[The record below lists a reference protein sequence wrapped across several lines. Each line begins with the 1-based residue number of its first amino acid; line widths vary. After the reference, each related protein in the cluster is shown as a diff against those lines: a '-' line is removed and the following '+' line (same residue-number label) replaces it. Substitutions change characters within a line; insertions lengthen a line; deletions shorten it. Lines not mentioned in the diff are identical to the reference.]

1 MRLLVRALLRRA
13 MRRVMPRLRRPV
25 IERAMLAV
33 MLLCGAGLAPAAAQE
48 APTHERGDLTVW
60 ESLPSDPGVPTLESL
75 LGFRIGEHFVRHNQV
90 VDALQAIADS
100 TDRVELRQYGESHQ
114 RRPLTTAV
122 ISSPENLENLEQI
135 LADNRDLADP
145 ETPRSEVRRIVRDNP
160 AVAWLSFGV
169 HGNEASTAE
178 AALLTIHR
186 LASAQGRAAD
196 ELLENLVVAIDP
208 ALNPDGRQRYVSWYE
223 NQYGVGAGPNPD
235 PQSMEHW
242 EPWPG
247 GRTNHYMFDLNRDWI
262 WMVQPESA
270 ARIPAYREF
279 MPQLHID
286 NHEQGYTSPYFFG
299 LGDEP
304 YNTNISMRTR
314 GWVGYYGDV
323 YSEVFDREGKLYSTK
338 ERFDYL
344 YPGYGKVLPVYQGAV
359 SMLNEQGGHSRAGLA
374 IEVDENYT
382 LTLFERARNHFL
394 INISALEVTA
404 KNREEQLRRFR
415 SYFLESIELA
425 QDNPWA
431 CVVSADN
438 DPQLLAR
445 LWRFCEMQGIRVD
458 RLTRPLGRGL
468 YAYDTGDRARG
479 EGVPAGS
486 WVISAEQPLGR
497 LVKAAFERSPEITDK
512 DTYDVTS
519 WSLPVAY
526 GLDAYYTTDEID
538 TRPLASWSAP
548 AGELSGDGGV
558 ALLVDADQHLFPLAV
573 NAAAERGLS
582 ARFAGDE
589 IEIDGR
595 TFAMGSLI
603 VHTRRNLHADLDE
616 YTDEVLAAGID
627 VHATGK
633 GITESGPVLGANAND
648 DLEMPMIGLVGGSPV
663 SSYSYGQ
670 HWHMI
675 DLAYP
680 LPYSSLPAEDLSRLD
695 LGEYNVLAM
704 PSSGAL
710 DGGDAEAVRDY
721 VRGGGV
727 LVATGS
733 AAYWAQ
739 SRIVGIDD
747 EPDEG
752 DGGDRPAPSEL
763 TYDERGRRSVEDRV
777 PGSLFNVQ
785 IDTGHPLA
793 AGAGQWVG
801 VIKRDARTLRA
812 RDFDQVIARYADD
825 PLIGGVASERNRDR
839 IAGEPFMT
847 AHRVGGGWVICL
859 ADDTTFRGFTHGSM
873 RLLLNAL
880 MYSPSL

>member
-1 MRLLVRALLRRA
+1 
-13 MRRVMPRLRRPV
+13 MRRL
-25 IERAMLAV
+25 MLSAV
-33 MLLCGAGLAPAAAQE
+33 LLCGFCFVPAAAQE

-60 ESLPSDPGVPTLESL
+60 ESLPSDPSVPTLESI
-75 LGFRIGEHFVRHNQV
+75 LGFQIGDHFVRHEQV
-90 VDALQAIADS
+90 VDAFEAIAEA
-100 TDRVELRQYGESHQ
+100 TDRVEIQQYGESHQ
-114 RRPLTTAV
+114 RRPLMTAV
-122 ISSPENLENLEQI
+122 ISTPENLRNLDQI
-135 LADNRDLADP
+135 LANNRALADP
-145 ETPRSEVRRIVRDNP
+145 DTSASEVRRIVRNNP

-178 AALLTIHR
+178 AALLTIHK
-186 LASAQGRAAD
+186 LASAQGREAD
-196 ELLENLVVAIDP
+196 AMLENLVVAIDP

-223 NQYGVGAGPNPD
+223 NQYGVGAGPNND
-235 PQSMEHW
+235 PQAMEHS

-262 WMVQPESA
+262 WMVHPESA
-270 ARIPAYREF
+270 SRIPAYREF

-304 YNTNISMRTR
+304 YNTNIPMRTR
-314 GWVGYYGDV
+314 DWIGYYGDV
-323 YSEVFDREGKLYSTK
+323 YSEAFDREGKLYSTK

-359 SMLNEQGGHSRAGLA
+359 SMLTEQAGHSRAGLA
-374 IEVDENYT
+374 IEIDENYT

-415 SYFLESIELA
+415 TYFLDSVELA
-425 QDNPWA
+425 QNNPWA
-431 CVVSADN
+431 AVISADN
-438 DPQLLAR
+438 DPQLLAK
-445 LWRFCEMQGIRVD
+445 LWRFCEKQGIRVD
-458 RLTRPLGRGL
+458 RLTRSLSRGL

-479 EGVPAGS
+479 DGVPAGS
-486 WVISAEQPLGR
+486 WVISTEQPLGR

-519 WSLPVAY
+519 WSLPVAF
-526 GLDAYYTTDEID
+526 GLDAYYTTDELD
-538 TRPLASWSAP
+538 TRPLPSWSAP
-548 AGELSGDGGV
+548 AGDMTGSGSV

-573 NAAAERGLS
+573 NAAAEHELS
-582 ARFAGDE
+582 ARFAGDG

-595 TFAMGSLI
+595 SFAMGSLI
-603 VHTRRNLHADLDE
+603 VHTRRNLHADLSA
-616 YTDEVLAAGID
+616 YTDELIAAGIN
-627 VHATGK
+627 VHATDK

-648 DLEMPMIGLVGGSPV
+648 DLDMPNIGLVGGSPV
-663 SSYSYGQ
+663 SSLSYGQ
-670 HWHMI
+670 HWHML

-680 LPYSSLPAEDLSRLD
+680 LPYSSIAADSLGRLD
-695 LGEYNVLAM
+695 LDEYNVLAM
-704 PSSGAL
+704 PSA
-710 DGGDAEAVRDY
+710 GGLPGSAASAVQDY

-747 EPDEG
+747 DG
-752 DGGDRPAPSEL
+752 DDSDSEDDRPAPVEL
-763 TYDERGRRSVEDRV
+763 TLEERQQRGVENRV
-777 PGSLFNVQ
+777 PGSLFNAQ
-785 IDTGHPLA
+785 IDTSHPLS
-793 AGAGQWVG
+793 AGAGEWVG
-801 VIKRDARTLRA
+801 VIKRNSGTLDV
-812 RDFDQVIARYADD
+812 RDFDQVIARYAED
-825 PLIGGVASERNRDR
+825 PLIGGVASERNRER

-880 MYSPSL
+880 IYGPSL